1 MPKKVKSDDTEIKE
15 EIAETI
21 MQVEGEKKG
30 KKTSTTTKGRGAF
43 WISSG
48 SDLMDEVV
56 GGGRGLGY
64 ESGLVVVFESDSGH
78 GKSFAGHEVIAS
90 AYHKYKEK
98 CEWLY
103 LDVESGATFD
113 SKALYGVE
121 IMPPN
126 VEDRIRPQTI
136 EDCLNE
142 IVIFGNKVKD
152 GNFGIVIIDSIN
164 GLLAEDTQQRVQN
177 RATAYSKE
185 KEFKEGSYGM
195 QKAKFLSQE
204 FFPTINALAE
214 KKNLLIIIMAQYREA
229 QGQYGARKVLS
240 DGKALPYYPHIR
252 VKFLKKEEIEIKGR
266 PIGAVLQ
273 VETTKMKGPRPFRHC
288 LVVLHYTR
296 GIDNTLTN
304 IDYLYDLRT
313 AERGELKKGAEDK
326 ALTFEDVALTRL
338 ELAKHI
344 EANNLE
350 GKLKRMV
357 LDRWEDEEEQAMK
370 QLEGRKARY
379 E

>member
-1 MPKKVKSDDTEIKE
+1 LPRKAKSDDTEIKE
-15 EIAETI
+15 EIAAVV
-21 MQVEGEKKG
+21 MQEGEGSKATKRT
-30 KKTSTTTKGRGAF
+30 TSTKGRGAY

-64 ESGLVVVFESDSGH
+64 ETGLVVVFESDSGH
-78 GKSFAGHEVIAS
+78 GKSFAGHEVVAA

-98 CEWLY
+98 CKWLY

-113 SKALYGVE
+113 SKALYGFE

-126 VEDRIRPQTI
+126 VEDRSRPQTI

-142 IVIFGNKVKD
+142 IVLFGNKIKD
-152 GNFGIVIIDSIN
+152 KEFGVVIIDSID
-164 GLLAEDTQQRVQN
+164 GLMAEEMQDRVQN

-185 KEFKEGSYGM
+185 KEFDKGSYGM

-204 FFPTINALAE
+204 FFPTVNALAE

-229 QGQYGARKVLS
+229 QGQYGAKKVLS
-240 DGKALPYYPHIR
+240 NGKAMPYYPHIR
-252 VKFLKKEEIEIKGR
+252 VKFLKKNEIEIKGR

-273 VETTKMKGPRPFRHC
+273 VETTKMKGPRPYRHC
-288 LVVLHYTR
+288 YVVLHYTR
-296 GIDNTLTN
+296 GIDNVLTN

-313 AERGELKKGAEDK
+313 ADRGDLKKGAEEK
-326 ALTFEDVALTRL
+326 ALPFEEVSLPRL
-338 ELAKHI
+338 ELAKYI
-344 EANNLE
+344 EQNNLE
-350 GKLKRMV
+350 GRLSRKV
-357 LDRWEDEEEQAMK
+357 LDMWEDEEEQAMK

-379 E
+379 G